1 MLPIFFC
8 FCLLFIYDE
17 RRDILNKNEEEEVM
31 IVYEENTKRI
41 VIPSGLGNLTGL
53 MEAEAQAMYNSGRT
67 DGYNEGVEDGKSMQ
81 DRKLTDSVTFNEN
94 GEYDADYG
102 YKKVIVDVDN
112 QWDEGYESGY
122 TDGYASGYTDG
133 LPKYDYTMR
142 ITYPMEKDGSYLLW
156 EMCGM
161 RAPFRLN
168 GKEYPYTFEHD
179 HDPWT
184 QPVNN
189 NYIFIKAEGVNGNG
203 PFISVDM
210 EPYFLNRPV
219 EGGSRYPTPDEM
231 TITFGGVP
239 MTVTAWTMGE
249 YDDEYYGRYYQPY
262 HIECE
267 PLSLDQY
274 EIGFSDGYASGYTDG
289 YPSGYT
295 AANEECKKKA
305 VALKVTK
312 WEVIFGSINNTTLS
326 INGIP
331 VDNCGDAGW
340 FQGNPSFIE
349 ISGITKESAVTNVQF
364 SYRVIGGIPQTWDTT
379 AYINGVE
386 AEILSQNCVVDGEI
400 YTYTMTFGDVPIV
413 DREAYAQGYAAGQAS
428 CPECSGSTDCS
439 EAIEEAFESG
449 YTNGYTSGY
458 SAGQADCGSGCDDYL
473 ECRTTVFFAEDTV
486 IPTPSVGVSNYIFH
500 NLDMAYTYVYG
511 AEGWEH
517 NGESLHYIVFDEVTL
532 PAGTYEFKSILK
544 QNGEWYTSGSGS
556 LVMVPNDIIPGG
568 SVGSRFYFNENEQ

>member
-1 MLPIFFC
+1 MVI
-8 FCLLFIYDE
+8 
-17 RRDILNKNEEEEVM
+17 
-31 IVYEENTKRI
+31 YEENAKRI
-41 VIPSGLGNLTGL
+41 VVPSGLGNLTGL

-102 YKKVIVDVDN
+102 YKKVIVDVDK
-112 QWDEGYESGY
+112 QWDEGYESGF

-142 ITYPMEKDGSYLLW
+142 ITYPMEKDGSYLLM

-161 RAPFRLN
+161 RAPFCLN

-184 QPVNN
+184 QPVNY

-210 EPYFLNRPV
+210 EPYFLDRPV
-219 EGGSRYPTPDEM
+219 EGGRRYPTPDEM

-267 PLSLDQY
+267 PLSLDRY
-274 EIGFSDGYASGYTDG
+274 DIGFSDGYASGYTD
-289 YPSGYT
+289 
-295 AANEECKKKA
+295 
-305 VALKVTK
+305 
-312 WEVIFGSINNTTLS
+312 
-326 INGIP
+326 
-331 VDNCGDAGW
+331 
-340 FQGNPSFIE
+340 
-349 ISGITKESAVTNVQF
+349 
-364 SYRVIGGIPQTWDTT
+364 
-379 AYINGVE
+379 
-386 AEILSQNCVVDGEI
+386 
-400 YTYTMTFGDVPIV
+400 
-413 DREAYAQGYAAGQAS
+413 GQAS

-439 EAIEEAFESG
+439 SAITEAFESG
-449 YTNGYTSGY
+449 YTAGYNSGYTT
-458 SAGQADCGSGCDDYL
+458 GQEECEGGCDDYL
-473 ECRTTVFFAEDTV
+473 ECRTTVSFAEDTV
-486 IPTPSVGVSNYIFH
+486 IPAPSVGVGNYIIF
-500 NLDMAYTYVYG
+500 NLDMAYTFVYN

-517 NGESLHYIVFDEVTL
+517 DGETLHSLIFNEVTL
-532 PAGTYEFKSILK
+532 PAGTYNFRSVIK
-544 QNGEWYTSGSGS
+544 QNGEWYSNDMGG
-556 LVMVPNDIIPGG
+556 MVFAPNDTIPGG
-568 SVGSRFYFNENEQ
+568 VIGSRFYFNESEQ